1 MASQKINRNERYML
15 KGRLRREGFD
25 HWRLVTSGT
34 SSVTGEER
42 VFFIEFYVV
51 NPSISPD
58 ECILGFKN
66 RSQISEEDLHSALA
80 GTLSARDVEAEK
92 YVQPSFVMV
101 KAGIF
106 KQNGKQMNNYFPSK
120 FISLGGAELLFK
132 VGSNESNTCVLT
144 TSSTYGSVSVSDSD
158 IAEHPELLCQSGSM
172 SWNLHYEKEVTFPD
186 YRNSQIC
193 WAVPGAKTSV
203 EGKIVFDGEEFV
215 VTPKKSNGYFEV
227 YWGKTHLDQYYH
239 MSGSRM
245 FSLNTGKPLENSC
258 FTVKGTCDGVVAV
271 MVSVEGR
278 KYCFSVDQAKKLEL
292 TYEFTEIPDED
303 EGDVKFHWSVSIS
316 DKKYVVD
323 IDGFCNDK
331 AMFLRDYECPEGKRK
346 VLRVAGAGTGTGELK
361 VFKKIKKALEQIE
374 YARIENMV
382 CEYGGIEFPEI

>member
-1 MASQKINRNERYML
+1 ML

-25 HWRLVTSGT
+25 HWRLVTTGAST
-34 SSVTGEER
+34 VTGEER

-101 KAGIF
+101 KAGVF

-132 VGSNESNTCVLT
+132 VGSNEANTCVLT

-158 IAEHPELLCQSGSM
+158 IADHPELLCQSGSM
-172 SWNLHYEKEVTFPD
+172 SWNLHYDKEITFPD
-186 YRNSQIC
+186 YRNSQIS
-193 WAVPGAKTSV
+193 WAVPGAKTTV
-203 EGKIVFDGEEFV
+203 EGKIVFDGEEFA

-278 KYCFSVDQAKKLEL
+278 KYCFSVDRAKKLEL

-374 YARIENMV
+374 YARVENMV